1 MQATAD
7 RAAARL
13 RPPAGPDQ
21 LEQGGWRAL
30 SSGYAV
36 RALTDRTPRGRGAP
50 VSPAGRF
57 ERLRIESL
65 EPPPEKVA
73 TEFLR
78 DASRTVIATNAS
90 PDVGFDASLNP
101 YRGCE
106 HGCAYC
112 YARPT
117 HEYLGFSAGLD
128 FETRIMVKEDAA
140 ELLERQL
147 AAPSWRPRVLG
158 MSGVTDP
165 YQPVERRLGITRAC
179 LEVLARCRNPV
190 ALVTKNALVRRDADH
205 LAELARHGAVV
216 VWISLTTLDVEL
228 ARRLEPRCSAP
239 PARLEAIGRLAEL
252 GIPVGALVAP
262 VIPALTDHEIPALLE
277 AAAAAGAGYCRY
289 VMLRLPG
296 AVAEIF
302 PAWLDEHY
310 PDRREKVLSRIR
322 DLRGGRLNDSRFG
335 SRGRGEGVFAKQV
348 RDLFRAAARRHGL
361 DGHGPELSTAA
372 FRRPGGEQLGLFPE
386 AT

>member
-1 MQATAD
+1 
-7 RAAARL
+7 
-13 RPPAGPDQ
+13 
-21 LEQGGWRAL
+21 
-30 SSGYAV
+30 
-36 RALTDRTPRGRGAP
+36 
-50 VSPAGRF
+50 VSPANRF
-57 ERLRIESL
+57 ERLEVESL
-65 EPPPEKVA
+65 EQVPAKVP

-78 DASRTVIATNAS
+78 DSSRSVIARNAS

-128 FETRIMVKEDAA
+128 FETRIMVKENAA
-140 ELLERQL
+140 ELLEREL
-147 AAPSWRPRVLG
+147 AAPSWQPQVLG
-158 MSGVTDP
+158 LSGVTDP

-190 ALVTKNALVRRDADH
+190 ALVTKNALVARDADL
-205 LAELARHGAVV
+205 LAELAHHHAAV

-239 PARLEAIGRLAEL
+239 PARLETISRLAER
-252 GIPVGALVAP
+252 GVPVGALVAP
-262 VIPALTDHEIPALLE
+262 VIPALNDHEIPALL
-277 AAAAAGAGYCRY
+277 AAAARAGAAYCRY

-302 PAWLDEHY
+302 PAWLDEHT
-310 PDRREKVLSRIR
+310 PGRKEKVISRIR

-335 SRGRGEGVFAKQV
+335 TRGRGEGVFARQI
-348 RDLFRAAARRHGL
+348 RDLFHAAARRNGL
-361 DGHGPELSTAA
+361 DGRGPELSAAA
-372 FRRPGGEQLGLFPE
+372 FRRPGGDQLGLFPE
-386 AT
+386 PE

>member
-1 MQATAD
+1 MTD
-7 RAAARL
+7 RAPRG
-13 RPPAGPDQ
+13 AGR
-21 LEQGGWRAL
+21 GA
-30 SSGYAV
+30 SGYAV
-36 RALTDRTPRGRGAP
+36 AALTERTPRGRGAP

-57 ERLRIESL
+57 ERLEIESL
-65 EPPPEKVA
+65 EPTPARVA

-78 DASRTVIATNAS
+78 DSSRTVIARNES
-90 PDVGFDASLNP
+90 PDVGFDASVNP

-128 FETRIMVKEDAA
+128 FETRIMVKENAA
-140 ELLERQL
+140 EILEREL

-158 MSGVTDP
+158 VSGVTDP

-190 ALVTKNALVRRDADH
+190 ALVTKNALVTRDADL
-205 LAELARHGAVV
+205 LAELARHDAVV
-216 VWISLTTLDVEL
+216 AWISLTTLDVEL
-228 ARRLEPRCSAP
+228 GRRLEPRCSAP
-239 PARLEAIGRLAEL
+239 PARLEAMRRLAER

-262 VIPALTDHEIPALLE
+262 VMPAMNDHEIPALLE
-277 AAAAAGAGYCRY
+277 AAAAAGATYSRY

-310 PDRREKVLSRIR
+310 PDRKEKVLSRIR
-322 DLRGGRLNDSRFG
+322 DLRRGKLNDSRFG
-335 SRGRGEGVFAKQV
+335 TRGRGEGVFARQI
-348 RDLFRAAARRHGL
+348 RDLFQAAARRHGL
-361 DGHGPELSTAA
+361 DGRGPELSTAA
-372 FRRPGGEQLGLFPE
+372 FRRPGGEQMGLFME
-386 AT
+386 EG

>member
-1 MQATAD
+1 
-7 RAAARL
+7 
-13 RPPAGPDQ
+13 
-21 LEQGGWRAL
+21 
-30 SSGYAV
+30 V
-36 RALTDRTPRGRGAP
+36 N
-50 VSPAGRF
+50 PAGRF
-57 ERLRIESL
+57 ERLEIESL
-65 EPPPEKVA
+65 EPTPAKVA

-78 DASRTVIATNAS
+78 DASRTAIARNES
-90 PDVGFDASLNP
+90 PDVDFDRSVNP

-128 FETRIMVKEDAA
+128 FETRIMVKENAA
-140 ELLERQL
+140 ELLEREL
-147 AAPSWRPRVLG
+147 AAPGWRSQVLG

-165 YQPVERRLGITRAC
+165 YQPVERRLGITRRC

-190 ALVTKNALVRRDADH
+190 ALVTKNALVTRDLDL
-205 LAELARHGAVV
+205 LAELARHDAVA

-239 PARLEAIGRLAEL
+239 PARLETVSRLAEH

-262 VIPALTDHEIPALLE
+262 VIPALNDHEIPALL
-277 AAAAAGAGYCRY
+277 AAAAQAGASYCRY

-302 PAWLDEHY
+302 PAWLEEHY
-310 PDRREKVLSRIR
+310 PERKEKVLSRIR
-322 DLRGGRLNDSRFG
+322 SLRGGRLNDTRFG
-335 SRGRGEGVFAKQV
+335 TRGRGEGVFAGQI
-348 RDLFRAAARRHGL
+348 RDLFQAAARRHGL
-361 DGHGPELSTAA
+361 DGRGPELSTAA
-372 FRRPGGEQLGLFPE
+372 FRRPGGDQMGLFSE
-386 AT
+386 RS